1 MYLKLAIY
9 ILLVQFLAFAQTND
23 DNNRFMLAQNFEQAG
38 EFARAKQIYSELYA
52 KNPGFYSYFEAL
64 NRMYIQLKE
73 YDNSALL
80 LSKELTKKPGD
91 MNLIILLG
99 RTYYIDGRENK
110 TDSLWGAFL
119 SSAEHNSAVYRAFAN
134 SALELRNFDKAIV
147 YLKGAREKTKDKLA
161 LTYDIANLL
170 ALRMQYRDAAMELL
184 SVLDIEPNNIRSVE
198 SRILSNAQKPG
209 AVEEFIKY
217 VEANAP
223 KSKPYHRFLLAT
235 LYRESGR
242 FRDALEILKQLEIP
256 IINNGGELISF
267 AAIAAQENEF
277 SVAADAYSH
286 VLSAYPNSP
295 YISQAKLGLAKNLN
309 RSVYLQLT
317 DSASA
322 WKPFLPLKKYDESAF
337 RSTIDSYSEIVKAF
351 PHSEPAIDALFS
363 LARVHYDCGNTVKGE
378 YYINEIVKNYPMSA
392 YFVPSLLLSAKE
404 NLYSGKIDEAY
415 SVLNKIGNSAF
426 NSRKHLAEVQFLKAK
441 IYFFKNDFTAASEI
455 ISSIYTELRDNQV
468 NDALEFSLLT
478 NINLSDSAS
487 LALFALAEMDLLT
500 GKFDDAYKIYTQL
513 AGNENLH
520 LLKHFAGIRMME
532 IDIALNRY
540 GEAVERGKSLAAV
553 KLNIFADRAAYYT
566 CLVNIYGR
574 KEIAEAAQN
583 MEEFLEKFPS
593 SLYFDNIRNLL
604 LNLKNKNI

>member
-1 MYLKLAIY
+1 MYLKLSTFF
-9 ILLVQFLAFAQTND
+9 LLIQFFALAQTND
-23 DNNRFMLAQNFEQAG
+23 ENNRFLLAQNFEQAG

-73 YDNSALL
+73 YNNSTML
-80 LSKELTKKPGD
+80 LSKELSKKPGD
-91 MNLIILLG
+91 INIIILLG
-99 RTYYIDGRENK
+99 RTYYISGNESK

-119 SSAEHNSAVYRAFAN
+119 ASAEHNTSVYRAFAN

-147 YLKGAREKTKDKLA
+147 YLKEARERTKDKVA

-170 ALRMQYRDAAMELL
+170 ALRMQYQDAAKELL
-184 SVLDIEPNNIRSVE
+184 TVLDIDPNNIRSVE
-198 SRILSNAQKPG
+198 SRILSNSQKPG
-209 AVEEFIKY
+209 AVEEFTKY

-242 FRDALEILKQLEIP
+242 FREALEILKQLDIP
-256 IINNGGELISF
+256 LINNGGEFISF
-267 AAIAAQENEF
+267 ASIAAQENEF
-277 SVAADAYSH
+277 AIAAEAYSH
-286 VLSAYPNSP
+286 VISAYAKSP

-309 RSVYLQLT
+309 RSVYLQLA

-322 WKPFLPLKKYDESAF
+322 WKPFLPVKKFDESGF
-337 RSTIDSYSEIVKAF
+337 RSTIDSYSEIVKTF

-363 LARVHYDCGNTVKGE
+363 LAKVYYDCGNNEKGG

-392 YFVPSLLLSAKE
+392 YYVPALILSAKE
-404 NLYSGKIDEAY
+404 NLNNGKIDEAN
-415 SVLNKIGNSAF
+415 SVLQKIGNSAF
-426 NSRKHLAEVQFLKAK
+426 NSKKHMAEVQFLKAR
-441 IYFFKNDFTAASEI
+441 IHFFKNEFTTAAEI
-455 ISSIYTELRDNQV
+455 ISAIYIELRDNQV

-478 NINLSDSAS
+478 NINLSDSVS
-487 LALFALAEMDLLT
+487 LALFAGAEMDMLT

-540 GEAVERGKSLAAV
+540 REAVERGKSLSAV

-566 CLVNIYGR
+566 CLVNLYGR
-574 KEIAEAAQN
+574 KETAEAAQN